1 MHKSKHSKFKNT
13 GILFELLTRQITADI
28 LAGKDESAAKQILFK
43 YFSENTELGK
53 EYQLYTFLLNEKARD
68 VSHAERMISV
78 VLESRSQLNDQRL
91 AQQKYDLI
99 REIKELYPIDSFL
112 KGNIKNYRIFASIY
126 KVFENKTASKFDVKE
141 VIQSRESIIEC
152 LCNASAKKSDNN
164 DENLL
169 EHYKKQSEDIRL
181 LAYKLLLEG
190 IKTKYKDFDDNQKN
204 LIREYI
210 LNISNTNCLSK
221 YVSDEIE
228 KVKKQINESR
238 NKIKDNQVVSI
249 KLSEISNVLDKVK
262 PTTVVKDNH
271 IMALLLSYEL
281 IKELNSLT

>member
-53 EYQLYTFLLNEKARD
+53 EYQLYNFLLNEKARD
-68 VSHAERMISV
+68 ASHAERIISV
-78 VLESRSQLNDQRL
+78 VLESRAQLDDKRL

-99 REIKELYPIDSFL
+99 KEIKELYPIDSFL
-112 KGNIKNYRIFASIY
+112 KANIKNYRIFASIY

-152 LCNASAKKSDNN
+152 LCNASLKKSDGS

-190 IKTKYKDFDDNQKN
+190 INTKYKDFDDNQKK

-210 LNISNTNCLSK
+210 LNISNTNCLSN
-221 YVSDEIE
+221 YVSEEIE
-228 KVKKQINESR
+228 KVKIQINESKK
-238 NKIKDNQVVSI
+238 KIKDNQVVSI